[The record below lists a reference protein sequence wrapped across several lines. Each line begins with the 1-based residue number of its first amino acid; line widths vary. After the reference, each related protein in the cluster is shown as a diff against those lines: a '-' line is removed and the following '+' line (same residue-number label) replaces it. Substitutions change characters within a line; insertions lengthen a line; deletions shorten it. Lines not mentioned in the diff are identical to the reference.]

1 MEQDKTAYYVE
12 DEGLALFGENVARTL
27 DVHGSCGGARASRDI
42 RADLHALKSRRDAL
56 EKNCSGGQLPPA
68 AEWLLDN
75 FYLAQREGLRAGAAL
90 RGAGRFPASGG
101 QSALGALC
109 AALLRA
115 GDGAPAPG
123 LGADAS
129 PRPRG
134 RTGTA
139 GSEPAA
145 VATTAGDSSICAGAD
160 SQADSIAAATATSA
174 APLRKATPRSAD
186 RAA

>member
-27 DVHGSCGGARASRDI
+27 DVHGSCGGARVARDI

-56 EKNCSGGQLPPA
+56 EKNCAGGQLPPA

-115 GDGAPAPG
+115 GDGAVTPARFFSR
-123 LGADAS
+123 AAS
-129 PRPRG
+129 LH
-134 RTGTA
+134 TFSAA
-139 GSEPAA
+139 GSSPAFRR
-145 VATTAGDSSICAGAD
+145 C
-160 SQADSIAAATATSA
+160 
-174 APLRKATPRSAD
+174 
-186 RAA
+186 